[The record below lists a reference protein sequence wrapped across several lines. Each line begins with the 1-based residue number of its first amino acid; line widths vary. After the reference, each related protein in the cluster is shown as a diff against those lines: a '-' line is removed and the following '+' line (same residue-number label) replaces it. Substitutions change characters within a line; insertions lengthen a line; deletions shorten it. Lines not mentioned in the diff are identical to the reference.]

1 VSFLEAKTVKTFI
14 GLVVD
19 VALPLRGDGND
30 FEDDDAVTRALL
42 ERDAIVVIARPPL
55 LVNEPTEVKVVEDD
69 PERSGDIIFFYNS
82 SLSRLDKFA
91 RHKEERKKRQSLS
104 LSLSLSLSCNS
115 HKTRNNTPSL
125 SLSVCVCV
133 CPRAYPSPSL
143 SSLVSPTLSLVIM
156 EQNKF
161 KRKRTAWRLFDHE
174 FFFAIFCLGFPTLI
188 MPLKKGHRSPSMCP
202 IIRSRFSAL
211 SVRSLVEIER
221 AWYIY
226 YARKCVCVCLV
237 RSFLRI
243 QRRERIIERVV
254 IASLFCCLTG
264 KTSRER

>member
-1 VSFLEAKTVKTFI
+1 M
-14 GLVVD
+14 
-19 VALPLRGDGND
+19 
-30 FEDDDAVTRALL
+30 
-42 ERDAIVVIARPPL
+42 
-55 LVNEPTEVKVVEDD
+55 
-69 PERSGDIIFFYNS
+69 
-82 SLSRLDKFA
+82 
-91 RHKEERKKRQSLS
+91 
-104 LSLSLSLSCNS
+104 C
-115 HKTRNNTPSL
+115 
-125 SLSVCVCV
+125 VCVCV
-133 CPRAYPSPSL
+133 SARAYPSLSL

-156 EQNKF
+156 EQNKCEE
-161 KRKRTAWRLFDHE
+161 KDGLAAFDHE

-188 MPLKKGHRSPSMCP
+188 MPLKKGHLSLSMCP
-202 IIRSRFSAL
+202 IILSRFSAL

-226 YARKCVCVCLV
+226 YARECVCVCLA

>member
-1 VSFLEAKTVKTFI
+1 M
-14 GLVVD
+14 
-19 VALPLRGDGND
+19 
-30 FEDDDAVTRALL
+30 
-42 ERDAIVVIARPPL
+42 
-55 LVNEPTEVKVVEDD
+55 
-69 PERSGDIIFFYNS
+69 
-82 SLSRLDKFA
+82 
-91 RHKEERKKRQSLS
+91 
-104 LSLSLSLSCNS
+104 
-115 HKTRNNTPSL
+115 
-125 SLSVCVCV
+125 CVCV
-133 CPRAYPSPSL
+133 CPRAYPSLSL
-143 SSLVSPTLSLVIM
+143 SSLQLSLSYNG

-188 MPLKKGHRSPSMCP
+188 MTLKKGHRSPSMCP

-243 QRRERIIERVV
+243 KRRERIIERVV